1 MTSGI
6 PPETRRS
13 HALSLHCHRTGR
25 FCDRTV
31 IGLSMD
37 RAAKYPE
44 ESCTVIALSSAC
56 AGGVMEDR
64 QESCTVME
72 ESWRS
77 RRGHALYITSHGKSW
92 KNHGNT
98 RRSHSLSWQVRQLSR
113 RSHSLSSHCDRT
125 VIALS
130 CTCHALV
137 MDLSCTCHVSRC
149 ARTDIAMTPP

>member
-1 MTSGI
+1 MWVCGDLACGVLCAATNM
-6 PPETRRS
+6 RS
-13 HALSLHCHRTGR
+13 HKLSSLCHRYDIWNPARNPEESCTVIALSLHCHRTGR

-92 KNHGNT
+92 KRHGNT
-98 RRSHSLSWQVRQLSR
+98 RRSHSLSWQSAAIKPEE
-113 RSHSLSSHCDRT
+113 SFT
-125 VIALS
+125 VIAL
-130 CTCHALV
+130 
-137 MDLSCTCHVSRC
+137 
-149 ARTDIAMTPP
+149 